1 MNRDIVAPLLT
12 ILILLSGCIGEEQ
25 TNVFYGEDINP
36 HIPVD
41 DFILL
46 DEKGENISISD
57 YEGMVLVV
65 AFLFTR
71 CPDICPVVSSNLAF
85 IVDQM
90 GDRHGKEMQVLTIT
104 VDPWTDNSTV
114 LKDYADDRDLDWPHI
129 SGELPDLERVWLNF
143 DVGLQSYNNDTD
155 EDGVADGFDTCPNT
169 PKGEEVDGNGCGLE
183 TEQND
188 GEITIKHHPLA
199 YWVDHTTG
207 TIIVDKN
214 MNQRVWWGDLDWNPE
229 LVLEDIEYLIDE

>member
-12 ILILLSGCIGEEQ
+12 ILILLSGCVGEEQ

-46 DEKGENISISD
+46 DENGENISISD

-129 SGELPDLERVWLNF
+129 SGELPDLERV
-143 DVGLQSYNNDTD
+143 
-155 EDGVADGFDTCPNT
+155 
-169 PKGEEVDGNGCGLE
+169 
-183 TEQND
+183 
-188 GEITIKHHPLA
+188 
-199 YWVDHTTG
+199 
-207 TIIVDKN
+207 
-214 MNQRVWWGDLDWNPE
+214 
-229 LVLEDIEYLIDE
+229 